1 MAEERADG
9 KHGSEEQQIEG
20 AAIFFTDDGEG
31 REKWGD
37 VEEHDGSEAGK
48 KEIGRA
54 RIWIEEQLG
63 PHVYGQ
69 IGAVL
74 QDAAKGFIK
83 ANGGS
88 NVDRLT
94 GDRGVGAVD
103 EDENLGA
110 HIVEQAVGGIH
121 GGFDAHAPLAG
132 DDQIVQGVIIFNVTQ
147 DVKGVGGL

>member
-1 MAEERADG
+1 MLERVAL
-9 KHGSEEQQIEG
+9 
-20 AAIFFTDDGEG
+20 FFTDDGEG
-31 REKWGD
+31 REKCGD

-110 HIVEQAVGGIH
+110 HIVEQAVGVID
-121 GGFDAHAPLAG
+121 GGFGAHARLAR
-132 DDQIVQGVIIFNVTQ
+132 DDQIVQVVICFTVNE
-147 DVKGVGGL
+147 DVKGVGVL